1 MRRYDFFYVTLKT
14 LIFALMVFIYIQ
26 TINAGKRADVPY
38 RITLKNEAL
47 SEASISFN
55 FRPEISISKRC
66 YDTHRLDRLELLS
79 APAFCDI
86 ADELIDL
93 FRNQPL
99 VFSEALQFRLLKSQ
113 FKTIGY
119 NFDIRPRFL
128 FHPNEKSPE
137 HPISALLEQNSNLH
151 EQSVAYA
158 KDYVML
164 MSRYIHEPAL
174 KNVDGPESHTATS
187 PDLSH
192 YKMAPGVYYFLDEK
206 EAIVYVGKA
215 KNIRKRLQSHFTQGS
230 AQNHIDYASI
240 NAVHV
245 DYTGNDILAQLIE
258 SAEIKKLKP
267 IYNTQQ
273 IIDPAPYIINKA
285 KTAKGIHKL
294 QITRK
299 EIKDNMPER
308 YFNRGSVKHSLEQ
321 FCSEYGLCR
330 KHCGLETIKGPCS
343 NVTIKHQQCVCA
355 DPKLINAYNERFET
369 AFEHFKNKKSRK
381 IYKLKGRHNQEDA
394 FIYTVNDIYEGY
406 GFIDKN
412 EPIYTPNDIL
422 GHLIAQHNNY
432 DTSRILD
439 GLKKQV
445 PKDDILILSER

>member
-1 MRRYDFFYVTLKT
+1 
-14 LIFALMVFIYIQ
+14 MVFIYIQ

-38 RITLKNEAL
+38 RITLKTEAL
-47 SEASISFN
+47 SEASICFN
-55 FRPEISISKRC
+55 FRPEISISKGC
-66 YDTHRLDRLELLS
+66 YETHRLDRLDVLS
-79 APAFCDI
+79 APPFCDI
-86 ADELIDL
+86 ADELIEL
-93 FRNQPL
+93 FSNQQL
-99 VFSEALQFRLLKSQ
+99 VFSEALQFRLLKSL

-119 NFDIRPRFL
+119 NFDIRPKIL
-128 FHPNEKSPE
+128 FHPNGNLPE
-137 HPISALLEQNSNLH
+137 HPISVLLGQNSKLH

-158 KDYVML
+158 REFVML
-164 MSRYIHEPAL
+164 MPRYLNEPAL
-174 KNVDGPESHTATS
+174 KNADVPRSHKATS
-187 PDLSH
+187 PDLSP
-192 YKMAPGVYYFLDEK
+192 YKMAPGVYYFLDHQ

-215 KNIRKRLQSHFTQGS
+215 KNIRKRLQSHFSQGETR
-230 AQNHIDYASI
+230 NHINYASI
-240 NAVHV
+240 NSV
-245 DYTGNDILAQLIE
+245 DVEYTGNDILAQLIE
-258 SAEIKKLKP
+258 SAKIKKLKP

-299 EIKDNMPER
+299 DIKDNMPER

-330 KHCGLETIKGPCS
+330 KHCGLETVKGPCS

-355 DPKLINAYNERFET
+355 DPTMINAYNERFET

-406 GFIDKN
+406 GFIDKH
-412 EPIYTPNDIL
+412 ELIYTPNDIL

-439 GLKKQV
+439 GLKNQV
-445 PKDDILILSER
+445 PKDHILILSER